1 MDPDHLDIYG
11 TAASMQE
18 TYRTYA
24 CQVSADGVVLLRY
37 GLDVGSTPARQL
49 RYGVDTLDADYSA
62 RRVRIESGLYCFDLH
77 TPGYVLED
85 LKLGLPGRHN
95 VENAVGACAL
105 ALESGLDPAVI
116 PAALMSYAGVYRRFE
131 RHVLSERHVYIDDYA
146 HHPEEIRAAIL
157 SAKELFPDRKLTV
170 VFQPHLYSRT
180 RDFLDGFASVLALSD
195 SLFLLDI
202 YPARELP
209 IPGITSGVLLDRIQL
224 NQKQLVGRDALL
236 ERLQEESPALL
247 LTLGAGDIDQLVQP
261 IAKLLQA

>member
-1 MDPDHLDIYG
+1 
-11 TAASMQE
+11 
-18 TYRTYA
+18 
-24 CQVSADGVVLLRY
+24 
-37 GLDVGSTPARQL
+37 
-49 RYGVDTLDADYSA
+49 
-62 RRVRIESGLYCFDLH
+62 
-77 TPGYVLED
+77 
-85 LKLGLPGRHN
+85 
-95 VENAVGACAL
+95 
-105 ALESGLDPAVI
+105 
-116 PAALMSYAGVYRRFE
+116 MSYAGVYRRFE